1 MSTKNYEKTKYYL
14 TTNRGIRHLVQL
26 LFFLLLNGALFGLT
40 AVWLILPINQPPTPW
55 SISDGA
61 LYVLTVQAINL
72 VFPFIAIAS
81 FLLIGSLMGK
91 TLCGWVCPF
100 GFFQDILALIP
111 VRKWVPTK
119 STNEDWADLAKLI
132 ALVLILFSGLIGL
145 TKLIGGSAGIFNVE
159 ESFGML
165 ANDPLPVLDPSATLF
180 ASIPYFLINENLPAV
195 DDNIINVA
203 GDFSI
208 GTFWFKIILLLIVI
222 LLSIKIPRFFCR
234 YLCPTGAIMSPISKH
249 SLIGLNRNLA
259 LCNQC
264 LACENVCP
272 MGVRILEHPERLRD
286 PMCINCVDCVHVC
299 DTGALTFKIS

>member
-26 LFFLLLNGALFGLT
+26 IFFLLLNGALFGLT
-40 AVWLILPINQPPTPW
+40 AVWLVLPINQPPTPW

-111 VRKWVPTK
+111 VRKWYPTK
-119 STNEDWADLAKLI
+119 SNNEDWSDLAKLI
-132 ALVLILFSGLIGL
+132 ALVLVLFSGLIGL

-165 ANDPLPVLDPSATLF
+165 ANDPLPVIDPSATLF
-180 ASIPYFLINENLPAV
+180 ASIPYFLINENFPAI

>member
-40 AVWLILPINQPPTPW
+40 AVWLILPINQPPIPW